1 MVVVFKSR
9 GAPELVT
16 VTVPVDVELFE
27 MSSEKY
33 IYIYYKISMYKLN
46 EHSEYLL
53 GIILFDVLEDI
64 DKNTGIKPR
73 RIAAKIRQH
82 SPHANNK
89 QIKYAHL
96 LQNCK

>member
-1 MVVVFKSR
+1 
-9 GAPELVT
+9 
-16 VTVPVDVELFE
+16 
-27 MSSEKY
+27 
-33 IYIYYKISMYKLN
+33 MYKLN

-82 SPHANNK
+82 SPHANNR
-89 QIKYAHL
+89 QIK
-96 LQNCK
+96 